1 MKKQLFRQA
10 VPPAPRRNYEKGS
23 GSLKDALAETLAG
36 LDGWTQVKG
45 NGSVMLVDKYVDL
58 QSDTSVDAYVNT
70 IDKAMSEFKK
80 AAKKKL

>member
-1 MKKQLFRQA
+1 MKNLFT
-10 VPPAPRRNYEKGS
+10 
-23 GSLKDALAETLAG
+23 DH
-36 LDGWTQVKG
+36 GWTQVKG

-58 QSDTSVDAYVNT
+58 QSDTSVDAYVDA

>member
-1 MKKQLFRQA
+1 MLNLNYRCKKQLFRQA
-10 VPPAPRRNYEKGS
+10 APPAPKRNYEKGS

-45 NGSVMLVDKYVDL
+45 NGNVMLVDKYVD
-58 QSDTSVDAYVNT
+58 T
-70 IDKAMSEFKK
+70 IDKDMSEFKK